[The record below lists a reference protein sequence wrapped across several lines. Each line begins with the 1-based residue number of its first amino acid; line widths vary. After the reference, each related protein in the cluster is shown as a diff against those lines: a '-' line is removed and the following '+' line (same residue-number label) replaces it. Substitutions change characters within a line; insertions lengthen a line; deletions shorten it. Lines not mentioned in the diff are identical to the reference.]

1 MNRRGFLGV
10 LSGLMASTVL
20 DPERLLWVPDTKKIF
35 IPASIVRPASQII
48 GMAVS
53 SIKKGNYGFI
63 QVWGPSQSLQNL
75 IDTESLRIVRLVGL
89 GRTAIAIEGK
99 GLQRINDGLYRY
111 CRFDKDTTLGEVVT
125 AQDVEIS

>member
-63 QVWGPSQSLQNL
+63 QVWGPFQSLQNL
-75 IDTESLRIVRLVGL
+75 IDTESLRI
-89 GRTAIAIEGK
+89 AIEGK
-99 GLQRINDGLYRY
+99 GLQRINDGVYRY